1 MKRQKNGN
9 PSAKG
14 SRSRAW
20 KGKSKANYNDVG
32 KEELSDQAYYSAN
45 NDWRWYASNE
55 QLLKDVTSI
64 PFTYALG
71 SKIDMTGNKQPID
84 ATTLPGIMTIGFV
97 PTVGWSDSPTSPVNL
112 ASYNLYSYVRHANAG
127 HSNYD
132 HQDLTIYL
140 LAMDSAYTALAMLKR
155 IYGVCGTF
163 SPVNRYYPR
172 AVVQA
177 MNVDFDDMLLHLND
191 LRAYINTMAV
201 KMGSLCVPATMSY
214 MYKHQWMVSGLYY
227 DSAQEKPQTY
237 LFMPEFLLSF
247 TLDSDGAGA
256 LEMSNYF
263 LNTPDPLT
271 FSSLVTKIEA
281 ICNPIL
287 QQEDFAIMSGD
298 ILKAY
303 GESQIV
309 KLTSIPD
316 NYVVIPEYRE
326 DVLDQIHNATLMG
339 YPADEDICGIWVRQ
353 SPDKSYLVST
363 PMFQHP
369 YNIAPTAGDAE
380 GVTPGRYAWAMKKY
394 VDFERPDVTPGMIM
408 DATRLTNIGTLDPD
422 KDAYGYNYWRC
433 TTAGS
438 EVATRARIYYFA
450 TYDGVLQL
458 VSTPPITVGS
468 NQLLYN
474 SIVGGFTPPLNDWS
488 DTSDLADIFNI
499 LPRHD
504 TALNTGSSSTMDTLL
519 NMISKFNR
527 HPIFVAT
534 FDIVTESYRL
544 VEGAT
549 KIEDLTTG
557 NVWMTYGKT
566 SGVVGDL
573 NNYSVVD
580 KVNLEQFA
588 ETALLSEFSVK
599 QYGKQDFKV

>member
-1 MKRQKNGN
+1 MKEKKNEN
-9 PSAKG
+9 PRNRNSDKK
-14 SRSRAW
+14 RKRHF
-20 KGKSKANYNDVG
+20 SKPDYNDVG
-32 KEELSDQAYYSAN
+32 MDKGTPDTYYSSN
-45 NDWRWYASNE
+45 NDWRWYAANE

-71 SKIDMTGNKQPID
+71 SRIDLTGNNQPID
-84 ATTLPGIMTIGFV
+84 NTTLPGVMTIGFV
-97 PTVGWSDSPTSPVNL
+97 PTIGWSESPNSPVNL

-132 HQDLTIYL
+132 HQDLTLYL

-163 SPVNRYYPR
+163 SPVNRFYPR
-172 AVVQA
+172 ALVQA

-191 LRAYINTMAV
+191 LRAYINMMAV
-201 KMGSLCVPATMSY
+201 KLGSLCVPATMSY

-247 TLDSDGAGA
+247 VLDGDGAGA
-256 LEMSNYF
+256 LEMKFNF
-263 LNTPDPLT
+263 LNTPSLLT
-271 FSSLVTKIEA
+271 FNDLVSKVNS
-281 ICNPIL
+281 ICEPIL
-287 QQEDFAIMSGD
+287 EQEDFAIMSGD

-303 GESQIV
+303 GENQIV

-316 NYVVIPEYRE
+316 NYVVIPEYKE

-339 YPADEDICGIWVRQ
+339 YPADEDICGIWIRQ
-353 SPDKSYLVST
+353 SADKSYLVST

-369 YNIAPTAGDAE
+369 YNIAPTTGAQE

-394 VDFERPDVTPGMIM
+394 VDFDRPDVTPGMIM
-408 DATRLTNIGTLDPD
+408 DATRLTNIGTLHSN
-422 KDAYGYNYWRC
+422 KDDQGYNYWRC

-450 TYDGVLQL
+450 VVDGVLQL
-458 VSTPPITVGS
+458 SSTRPITVGS

-474 SIVGGFTPPLNDWS
+474 SASGGFVPALEDWT
-488 DTSDLADIFNI
+488 DTSNLTAIFNYI
-499 LPRHD
+499 PVHD
-504 TALNTGSSSTMDTLL
+504 RSLNGESSHEMDELL

-527 HPIFVAT
+527 HPMFVAT
-534 FDIVTESYRL
+534 YDIVAQTFMIT
-544 VEGAT
+544 EGAT
-549 KIEDLTTG
+549 SFDDLTPG
-557 NVWMTYGKT
+557 NIWMIYGKT
-566 SGVVGDL
+566 AGVVGDL

-588 ETALLSEFSVK
+588 EAALLSEFAVK
-599 QYGKQDFKV
+599 QFGKQDFKV